1 MMKQIYFSKERPS
14 CRGRMRMLVLA
25 LLAAVAC
32 LPVWAQQRTV
42 EGAVTGEEADGTAVP
57 LVGVA
62 IVVKDAPAYHAVT
75 DVNGKFKIRIRG
87 SEDVLVFQYLGYRPQ
102 EVAVGSKTRVDVEM
116 LQDQMAVETV
126 VVTALGI
133 TRKEKSLG
141 YAVSKVTDEDLNNT
155 VTGNWLSGLAGKV
168 AGLNFDQSSAGPGGS
183 IRVTLRG
190 EGSLSYDNNTALFV
204 VDGVPIGSDMTSN
217 TDNGSYGNTVA
228 TIDYGNGAADINPDD
243 VESVSVLKGPAATAL
258 YGSRAAN
265 GAIII
270 TTKSGRKTRGLNVT
284 YSMGVTFEKA
294 GFFPDFQN
302 QYGSGVYESA
312 QINGVT
318 TPPEY
323 SYWNVPADKSDTG
336 EKITRFHARSS
347 FGERYDAAKMR
358 YLYASRNWETDE
370 YKRLP
375 WVAQDWYKGFFQ
387 TGVTYT
393 NSISLSGS
401 TGDGN
406 SIRFSVKDMRNEWI
420 VPNTGYNSQNFNLSV
435 SQKIN
440 RIMRLNGKVT
450 YYRKNSDN
458 LPSAGYS
465 TSSPLYALIW
475 NPSSSSVD
483 DLYTEWKTG
492 RIREMNAAGTTG
504 SGYLIN
510 PGSDNPYMMVNE
522 QLNTQSRNRVYG
534 SMSLD
539 IDLYKEKLKL
549 TLRSGMDLN
558 NDFRTQRKPQYSL
571 GHTNGWYREQTVH
584 NFEMNND
591 FLLSYKDRFGDFD
604 ISASFGG
611 NNMYRE
617 ARNVT
622 ETAENLA
629 EPNVFRL
636 VNVAGVLSVSNF
648 RSKKSVNSFYGFLN
662 LSWRDMLFL
671 DVTGRNDWSSTLAP
685 GNNSYF
691 YPSVSVSVL
700 LDEVFKLHDKAPW
713 IDLLKVRGSWA
724 NVGNDTQPY
733 QLLPVYNN
741 SDFQGGF
748 RLSNTIQNYNIKPE
762 NIESWEVGVEAR
774 FFRNRIGLDV
784 AYYDSATTNQIIS
797 VPSDWATGAP
807 ARLINAGKVTNKGV
821 EVGLNLRPVQ
831 TRDWRWD
838 ISFNWSKNWNKLVE
852 LAPGVEVWQLNSK
865 LTVGST
871 VFTYAYPGRE
881 LGRLY
886 GIGFKRAPEGAFY
899 VNEDGMAIDCSGQK
913 IIDPKTG
920 NPELTEELLDL
931 GSIYP
936 KYKAGMTHKL
946 SWRNLS
952 MTATFVAQVGGNAY
966 SVTSAVLSTL
976 GKLNN
981 TVPGRYDGLI
991 AEGVNLNADGSY
1003 TQNRTVTT
1011 NVTEYYNLYEQ
1022 VRTNIEQHTY
1032 STSYLKLKEMRID
1045 YNLPAKVCRKLKFI
1059 QGVGI
1064 GFYATNLF
1072 CLTDWPQY
1080 DPEVA
1085 SWSGASLTKGV
1096 ETGGYPMTRTYG
1108 FNLKLTF

>member
-1 MMKQIYFSKERPS
+1 MMKQIYFSKDRPS
-14 CRGRMRMLVLA
+14 GKSPMRMLVLA
-25 LLAAVAC
+25 LLAALSC
-32 LPVWAQQRTV
+32 LPAWAQQRTV
-42 EGAVTGEEADGTAVP
+42 EGTVTCREADGMVVP

-75 DVNGKFKIRIRG
+75 DINGKYSIRIRG
-87 SEDVLVFQYLGYRPQ
+87 NGDVLILQYLGYQ
-102 EVAVGSKTRVDVEM
+102 TCEVAVGSKTRVDVEM
-116 LQDQMAVETV
+116 QQDQMAVETV

-294 GFFPDFQN
+294 GFFPDFQD
-302 QYGSGVYESA
+302 QYGSGIYESA
-312 QINGVT
+312 QINGVN

-336 EKITRFHARSS
+336 ERITRFHARSS
-347 FGERYDAAKMR
+347 FGEKYDASKMR

-510 PGSDNPYMMVNE
+510 PGSDNPYLMVNE

-549 TLRSGMDLN
+549 TLRSGMDFN

-591 FLLSYKDRFGDFD
+591 FLLSYKDKFGDFD

-622 ETAENLA
+622 QTAENLA

-648 RSKKSVNSFYGFLN
+648 RSKKGVNSFYGFIN
-662 LSWRDMLFL
+662 LSWRDMIFL
-671 DVTGRNDWSSTLAP
+671 DITGRNDWSSTLAP

-724 NVGNDTQPY
+724 NVGNDTKPY
-733 QLLPVYNN
+733 QLLPVYSN

-748 RLSNTIQNYNIKPE
+748 RLSSTIQNYDIRPE

-784 AYYDSATTNQIIS
+784 AYYDSATTDQIIS

-821 EVGLNLRPVQ
+821 EIGLNLRPVQ
-831 TRDWRWD
+831 TKDWRWD
-838 ISFNWSKNWNKLVE
+838 INFNWSKNWNKLVE
-852 LAPGVEVWQLNSK
+852 LAPGVDIWQLNPK

-871 VFTYAYPGRE
+871 VFTYAYPGKE

-886 GIGFKRAPEGAFY
+886 GVGFQRAPEGSFY
-899 VNEDGMAIDCSGQK
+899 VDGDGKLVDCSGQK
-913 IIDPKTG
+913 LIDSKTG
-920 NPELTEELLDL
+920 NPILTEGLLDL

-952 MTATFVAQVGGNAY
+952 MTATFAAQVGGNAY

-1003 TQNRTVTT
+1003 TQNSTVTA

-1059 QGVGI
+1059 QGIGI